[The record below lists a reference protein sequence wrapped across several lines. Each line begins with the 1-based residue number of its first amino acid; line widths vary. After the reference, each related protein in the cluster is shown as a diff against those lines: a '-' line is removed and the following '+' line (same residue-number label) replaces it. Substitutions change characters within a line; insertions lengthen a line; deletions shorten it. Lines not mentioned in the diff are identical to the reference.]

1 MKTPRTRK
9 PRRLAFTLIEL
20 LVVIAIIA
28 ILVAL
33 LLPAVQA
40 AREAARRSQC
50 KNNLKQFGLA
60 IHNYHDIY
68 DAVPFAC
75 SRAGTPLNGSR
86 NSYRRFSAHLP
97 LLPHMDQ
104 DGLYT
109 QTVDN
114 LENVQTGGNSVP
126 WNNNVPAVRARVP
139 HLHCPSDPDSD
150 VDRVKEKTNYMFSRG
165 DNAWDYN
172 PAWHGNSGRGMRG
185 FFLGIRND
193 GQGGGPRRFRDVVD
207 GLANTVAMGERIV
220 AKSGS
225 NSIDG
230 GATTTTVSNGGRN
243 NPLACISSTGAGGV
257 YNNLGNGSG
266 SRLAGVRAY
275 DGAPAFTS
283 VTTILPPNAASCKN
297 GNNNS
302 HDVDGVFTMT
312 SHHPGGVHAL
322 FGDGTVRFINN
333 SIDTGDLSRQP
344 RNGPSG
350 PSPYGVWA
358 ALGSVAGGEDT
369 AGY

>member
-1 MKTPRTRK
+1 
-9 PRRLAFTLIEL
+9 LAFTLIEL

-33 LLPAVQA
+33 LLPAVQS

-68 DAVPFAC
+68 DAIPHAC
-75 SRAGTPLNGSR
+75 SRAGGTLDGSR
-86 NSYRRFSAHLP
+86 NSYRRYSAHLP
-97 LLPHMDQ
+97 FLPHMDQ
-104 DGLYT
+104 EALYT
-109 QTVDN
+109 ETVNN
-114 LENVQTGGNSVP
+114 LENVQTGGNSNP
-126 WNNNVPAVRARVP
+126 WNNNVPAVTARVP
-139 HLHCPSDPDSD
+139 HLHCPSDPDSTID
-150 VDRVKEKTNYMFSRG
+150 AVKEKTNYMFSRG

-172 PAWHGNSGRGMRG
+172 PGWHGNSGRGTRG
-185 FFLGIRND
+185 FFLGIRDD
-193 GQGGGPRRFRDVVD
+193 GQGGGPRRFRDVID

-220 AKSGS
+220 AKAGS
-225 NSIDG
+225 TTIGD
-230 GATTTTVSNGGRN
+230 GATTTTVGNGGRN
-243 NPLACISSTGAGGV
+243 NPAACLAATGSGGTYSS
-257 YNNLGNGSG
+257 LGDGNG

-275 DGAPAFTS
+275 DGAPPFTS
-283 VTTILPPNAASCKN
+283 VTTILPPNSASCKN

-312 SHHPGGVHAL
+312 SQHPGGVHAL

-333 SIDTGDLSRQP
+333 SIDTGDLTAQP
-344 RNGPSG
+344 VTGGG
-350 PSPYGVWA
+350 PSPYGVWG
-358 ALGSVAGGEDT
+358 ALGTVSAGDDT